1 MPHLAVWEAASGR
14 GVVIVGREL
23 ALRDASE
30 FEGEEPGTDG
40 ALRGAGTLVA
50 QSADIASLCSVAL
63 DSAVRGRGDDFRGI
77 AAAASKLMAKCS
89 RDLDAAMGLMD

>member
-1 MPHLAVWEAASGR
+1 MER
-14 GVVIVGREL
+14 GL

-30 FEGEEPGTDG
+30 FEGEEPGTDR

-63 DSAVRGRGDDFRGI
+63 ESAARGRVDDFRGV
-77 AAAASKLMAKCS
+77 AVAASRLMAKCS
-89 RDLDAAMGLMD
+89 RDLDAAMVLME

>member
-1 MPHLAVWEAASGR
+1 M
-14 GVVIVGREL
+14 GREL

-63 DSAVRGRGDDFRGI
+63 DSAGKGRGGDFRGI

-89 RDLDAAMGLMD
+89 RDLDAAMGLID